1 MHTCI
6 ATARSDKEE
15 ERLGGELQIA
25 GLFLHHVPGLSCS
38 GSTEASPLSLL
49 SEAAEQDTSA
59 GLWGSCLGRVPSWVD
74 EPGFGVWTVVFSSP
88 AGGAA
93 AAVKH
98 TRLTLDL

>member
-6 ATARSDKEE
+6 ATARCDKEE
-15 ERLGGELQIA
+15 ERLGGEMRIA
-25 GLFLHHVPGLSCS
+25 GHFLHHVPGLSCS
-38 GSTEASPLSLL
+38 GSMEASPLSLL
-49 SEAAEQDTSA
+49 SEAAGQDTSA
-59 GLWGSCLGRVPSWVD
+59 GLGGSGLGRVPSWVD
-74 EPGFGVWTVVFSSP
+74 EADLGGWTVVFSSP